1 MPRPKRDRGPNWLI
15 VPRQLGSGGNPLP
28 ALASSRRYAAA
39 WGRGGRHIRLDPRRS
54 CFVCGRRAATPT
66 RQPSPM
72 APPKNSPSPCP
83 DPQHSPATPP
93 CTYLHLRERRMLL
106 EVAGRRSEAGPRA
119 ASLPSFCPRAIDA
132 SFTGAQQDEVHRL
145 CGWLLGERDRRQK
158 RCLVRLLADSSSQTP
173 HTPVGARWRVVP
185 AAAPA
190 CVESRLRPLAALLQ
204 GPTAGEVDVGRL
216 HPWPTLFLNAPSTA
230 DGDDGAPL
238 QASKSPSSL
247 QPALSIAAAPPSNQR
262 SPPAAQPQMPFSVA
276 APNAGPTHVS
286 PFGAAATPAP
296 LFAAPQSA
304 SSGPASPPRTGDRAL
319 SWVAMWCARAEAEG
333 MQCLPPPSSPSWQQL
348 VASGSLGGAL
358 GQR

>member
-1 MPRPKRDRGPNWLI
+1 MRSTVSAAGCSVRETGAKSAASCVCLPTAVPKRLT
-15 VPRQLGSGGNPLP
+15 
-28 ALASSRRYAAA
+28 
-39 WGRGGRHIRLDPRRS
+39 RL
-54 CFVCGRRAATPT
+54 
-66 RQPSPM
+66 
-72 APPKNSPSPCP
+72 
-83 DPQHSPATPP
+83 
-93 CTYLHLRERRMLL
+93 
-106 EVAGRRSEAGPRA
+106 
-119 ASLPSFCPRAIDA
+119 
-132 SFTGAQQDEVHRL
+132 
-145 CGWLLGERDRRQK
+145 WERDGGWCQRQHQHVWNPG
-158 RCLVRLLADSSSQTP
+158 C
-173 HTPVGARWRVVP
+173 ARSP
-185 AAAPA
+185 P
-190 CVESRLRPLAALLQ
+190 LLQ
-204 GPTAGEVDVGRL
+204 GPTVGEVDVGRL
-216 HPWPTLFLNAPSTA
+216 HPWPTRFLNAPSTA